1 MDSAV
6 NALQTNVTTLSLW
19 GNIGT
24 MMPFL
29 GTMIL
34 FGFGYYLLRRVVR
47 GIRTGKA
54 KI

>member
-6 NALQTNVTTLSLW
+6 NALQTNVSTSSLW
-19 GNIGT
+19 ANIGT
-24 MMPFL
+24 IMPFL

-34 FGFGYYLLRRVVR
+34 FGFGYYLLKRVVR
-47 GIRTGKA
+47 GIRSGKA